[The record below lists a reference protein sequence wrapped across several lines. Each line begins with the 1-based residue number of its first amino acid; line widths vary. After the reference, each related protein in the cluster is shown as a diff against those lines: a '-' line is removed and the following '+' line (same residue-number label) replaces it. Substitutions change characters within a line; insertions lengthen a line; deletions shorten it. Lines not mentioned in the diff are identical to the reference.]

1 MTWRTKVAMLSTTI
15 LVTAGFTL
23 VAGAPAQA
31 IDACSPN
38 QGSVIN
44 GTAGNDVLV
53 GTDRDEIING
63 NGGNDQIFG
72 LGGLDLIYGGG
83 GADIAFGGDC
93 LDLIMGGPG
102 DDLISG
108 ENGNDYI
115 AGDAGVDTAYGGPGL
130 NYCATELRVPSFA
143 QHAYEYFAEPSGV
156 GYTGYDCDLTERLY

>member
-1 MTWRTKVAMLSTTI
+1 MTPDSGTGTTASKGTIRVLQLYPREMNIYGDWGNALVLQQRLKWHGYTPELLEYNVGDEFPEGVDII
-15 LVTAGFTL
+15 L
-23 VAGAPAQA
+23 
-31 IDACSPN
+31 
-38 QGSVIN
+38 
-44 GTAGNDVLV
+44 
-53 GTDRDEIING
+53 
-63 NGGNDQIFG
+63 
-72 LGGLDLIYGGG
+72 GGG